1 MEFFAKYRMYF
12 LRTSI
17 LLLIVLSVTNND
29 FRAYTLQITTI
40 ESLQMSILGFIMV
53 VFGSFGRIWA
63 SLYIEGN
70 KTKNLITAGP
80 FSMVRNPLYFF
91 SLVMLLGFSLALKA
105 IYLPLALLLIFVL
118 FHIPTIANEE
128 RKLRNNHGEKF
139 ENYMKSTPR
148 LLPNIFK
155 YKKPEKGQKVL
166 VKISRI
172 NGVLIEVIGYLFLYT
187 LKWIDIKESISL
199 SVIFSNL
206 DKYSSAW
213 SRVKLYFLSV
223 YCQEP

>member
-1 MEFFAKYRMYF
+1 MKFLAKYRIYF
-12 LRTSI
+12 LRVSI

-29 FRAYTLQITTI
+29 FRAYTLEITTM
-40 ESLQMSILGFIMV
+40 ESLQMSILGFVLV

-91 SLVMLLGFSLALKA
+91 SLIMLIGFSLALKA

-128 RKLRNNHGEKF
+128 RKLRNNHVDKF
-139 ENYMKSTPR
+139 ESYMKSIPR
-148 LLPNIFK
+148 LIPNIFK
-155 YKKPEKGQKVL
+155 YKKPETGEKVL

-187 LKWIDIKESISL
+187 LIDII
-199 SVIFSNL
+199 
-206 DKYSSAW
+206 
-213 SRVKLYFLSV
+213 YFLLN
-223 YCQEP
+223 

>member
-1 MEFFAKYRMYF
+1 MKFLAKYRMYF
-12 LRTSI
+12 LRVSI
-17 LLLIVLSVTNND
+17 LLLIVLSVTNNE
-29 FRAYTLQITTI
+29 FRAYTLEITTI

-91 SLVMLLGFSLALKA
+91 SLIMLLGFSLALKA

-118 FHIPTIANEE
+118 FHVPTIANEE
-128 RKLRNNHGEKF
+128 KKLQDIHGEKF
-139 ENYMKSTPR
+139 TSYVKSTPR
-148 LLPNIFK
+148 LIPNIFK
-155 YKKPEKGQKVL
+155 YKKPEIGEKVL

-187 LKWIDIKESISL
+187 LIDIIYF
-199 SVIFSNL
+199 IL
-206 DKYSSAW
+206 D
-213 SRVKLYFLSV
+213 
-223 YCQEP
+223 

>member
-1 MEFFAKYRMYF
+1 MKFLAKYRMYF
-12 LRTSI
+12 LRVCI

-29 FRAYTLQITTI
+29 FRAYTLEITTF
-40 ESLQMSILGFIMV
+40 ESLQMSILGFALV
-53 VFGSFGRIWA
+53 LFGSFGRIWA

-91 SLVMLLGFSLALKA
+91 SLIMLLGFSLALKA

-118 FHIPTIANEE
+118 FHVPTIANEE
-128 RKLRNNHGEKF
+128 KKLQDIHGEKF
-139 ENYMKSTPR
+139 TSYVKSTPR
-148 LLPNIFK
+148 LIPNIFK
-155 YKKPEKGQKVL
+155 YNRPASDEKVL

-187 LKWIDIKESISL
+187 LIDIIYF
-199 SVIFSNL
+199 IL
-206 DKYSSAW
+206 D
-213 SRVKLYFLSV
+213 
-223 YCQEP
+223 